1 MVNLAGAVRGVSVLG
16 GFAGLIA
23 VLVSV
28 FVAMKETPE
37 AEADRIEVERG
48 RCGEGEFQCEME
60 MLNATHPLCIPT
72 DLLRNGYYDCISTGV
87 ASGQD
92 VVSDFSDEKC
102 EWPAPLRAI
111 RAVLPCARVTRP
123 VTRVRAR
130 VGRCPLPCPAD
141 LLPRGE
147 PRLQLSCAVP
157 SRSRAL
163 LTCARAADA
172 ARCGPINGTVQGRTL
187 SGTSPMRRV
196 RSCAHGAPRLG
207 R

>member
-48 RCGEGEFQCEME
+48 RCDEGEFQCEME

-92 VVSDFSDEKC
+92 VVTDFSDEKC
-102 EWPAPLRAI
+102 EWPPAAPFCRAH
-111 RAVLPCARVTRP
+111 V
-123 VTRVRAR
+123 
-130 VGRCPLPCPAD
+130 
-141 LLPRGE
+141 
-147 PRLQLSCAVP
+147 
-157 SRSRAL
+157 
-163 LTCARAADA
+163 
-172 ARCGPINGTVQGRTL
+172 
-187 SGTSPMRRV
+187 
-196 RSCAHGAPRLG
+196 
-207 R
+207 